1 MIDNEPNDKLKASL
15 IYEFRKDVK
24 AMPYAKRHY
33 YIDVLRRVMST
44 ADAFTIE
51 VYEELI
57 NYIK

>member
-1 MIDNEPNDKLKASL
+1 MIDAETTDKNKAAL